1 MRRAFWRLWGWPL
14 AVGLASGTGLV
25 TALLADGWGDW
36 WSWIGLGL
44 PLVLAAWH
52 WWGPPKDPRT

>member
-14 AVGLASGTGLV
+14 VVGLASGTGLV
-25 TALLADGWGDW
+25 TALLSDGWGDW
-36 WSWIGLGL
+36 WAWIGLGL

-52 WWGPPKDPRT
+52 WWGPPKNRQP

>member
-14 AVGLASGTGLV
+14 VVGLVSGTGLV
-25 TALLADGWGDW
+25 SALLGDGWADG

-44 PLVLAAWH
+44 PIALAAWH
-52 WWGPPKDPRT
+52 WWRPHRPS